1 MRKIKFLMIL
11 LFAFLI
17 VSCGYQPI
25 FLKKNIDLNILKIDK
40 TGDKKINSTIIKSL
54 KKLNNSNKSSNKI
67 KISINSQKKNETI
80 SKDEKGIPSKF
91 LMTMSVNIKVYDQ
104 ENLLKEKSFNK
115 DFVYNN
121 SENKFDLNQY
131 KKQIENNLL
140 NKIIEEV
147 TMFFYNI

>member
-54 KKLNNSNKSSNKI
+54 QKLNNSNKSSNKI

>member
-54 KKLNNSNKSSNKI
+54 QKLNNSNKSSNKI

-91 LMTMSVNIKVYDQ
+91 LMTMRVNIKVYDQ

>member
-1 MRKIKFLMIL
+1 MIL

-54 KKLNNSNKSSNKI
+54 QKLNNSNKSSNKI